1 MSEEKLS
8 TNTCEIVCQS
18 KDDTKKSIL
27 SISLM
32 EEIVNSLVK
41 AHLKFASKALGDD
54 EKIVVFVPPE
64 IWNTVKKLPVIP
76 QEGNSEE
83 KGKWRVRKD
92 EENTY
97 FLSESLQSSS
107 LDSEAFQL
115 FKSVANDDDI
125 QIPDLEKKLV
135 EENGF
140 VILNQHL
147 DVSALF

>member
-8 TNTCEIVCQS
+8 TNTCETSDICQS
-18 KDDTKKSIL
+18 KNDTKKSIL
-27 SISLM
+27 SIKLM

-41 AHLKFASKALGDD
+41 AHLTFANKALGDD

-64 IWNTVKKLPVIP
+64 IWNTVKKLPV
-76 QEGNSEE
+76 EE
-83 KGKWRVRKD
+83 GKWRVRKD

-115 FKSVANDDDI
+115 FKSVANNDDI
-125 QIPDLEKKLV
+125 QVPDLAKKLV

>member
-1 MSEEKLS
+1 MYHQKFGTLLKTS
-8 TNTCEIVCQS
+8 CG
-18 KDDTKKSIL
+18 KKKES
-27 SISLM
+27 
-32 EEIVNSLVK
+32 
-41 AHLKFASKALGDD
+41 G
-54 EKIVVFVPPE
+54 
-64 IWNTVKKLPVIP
+64 
-76 QEGNSEE
+76 G
-83 KGKWRVRKD
+83 VRKD

-115 FKSVANDDDI
+115 FKSVTNDDDI

-147 DVSALF
+147 DVSAL

>member
-1 MSEEKLS
+1 M
-8 TNTCEIVCQS
+8 
-18 KDDTKKSIL
+18 
-27 SISLM
+27 
-32 EEIVNSLVK
+32 
-41 AHLKFASKALGDD
+41 
-54 EKIVVFVPPE
+54 
-64 IWNTVKKLPVIP
+64 
-76 QEGNSEE
+76 EE

-115 FKSVANDDDI
+115 FKSVTNDDDI

-147 DVSALF
+147 DVSAL

>member
-8 TNTCEIVCQS
+8 TNACEIVQS
-18 KDDTKKSIL
+18 KDNIKKSIL
-27 SISLM
+27 SIKLM

-64 IWNTVKKLPVIP
+64 IWNTVKKLPVIS

-125 QIPDLEKKLV
+125 QIPDLAKKLV

>member
-8 TNTCEIVCQS
+8 TNICETSDVCQS

-27 SISLM
+27 SIELI

-41 AHLKFASKALGDD
+41 AHLKFASKALGND

-64 IWNTVKKLPVIP
+64 IWNTVKKLPV
-76 QEGNSEE
+76 EE

-115 FKSVANDDDI
+115 FKSVTNDDDI
-125 QIPDLEKKLV
+125 QIPDLEKKLS
-135 EENGF
+135 GRKTG
-140 VILNQHL
+140 LL
-147 DVSALF
+147 CKPTS